1 MGQEIVPE
9 SLRAPA
15 ARGEGEKMNSRAMTV
30 KAVAT
35 GLLASGLL
43 FGVYFGVLTLVSGWG
58 FTLEQFADFSH
69 FIVALAV
76 GFGVQVGLYTYLR
89 SLARQCAGTGKVA
102 AVSGGTSAA
111 AMISCCT
118 HYLTNMVPIL
128 GATGLV
134 ALVGQYQVE
143 LFWGGLAFNLA
154 GVLYIGTKLVQAS
167 RHMALMGQRA

>member
-1 MGQEIVPE
+1 MH
-9 SLRAPA
+9 
-15 ARGEGEKMNSRAMTV
+15 SRTITL
-30 KAVAT
+30 KAIGA
-35 GLLASGLL
+35 GLLASSLL
-43 FGVYFGVLTLVSGWG
+43 LGVYFGVLTLVSGWG
-58 FTLEQFADFSH
+58 FPLEQFADFWH
-69 FIVALAV
+69 FIVALAI

-118 HYLTNMVPIL
+118 HYLANIVPIL

-143 LFWGGLAFNLA
+143 FFWVGLLFNLA
-154 GVLYIGTKLVQAS
+154 GVAYIGTKLVQAS
-167 RHMALMGQRA
+167 RHMALMAQGV

>member
-1 MGQEIVPE
+1 MH
-9 SLRAPA
+9 
-15 ARGEGEKMNSRAMTV
+15 SRAMTG

-43 FGVYFGVLTLVSGWG
+43 LGVYFGVLTLVSGWG
-58 FTLEQFADFSH
+58 FTLEQFADFWH

-89 SLARQCAGTGKVA
+89 TLARKCAGAGKVA

-118 HYLTNMVPIL
+118 HYLANMVPIL

-143 LFWGGLAFNLA
+143 LFWVGLAFNLA

-167 RHMALMGQRA
+167 RHMALMAQRA